1 LGKEVYSVP
10 REMMILVCH
19 ASDGHFADGDR
30 RAVRRVL
37 ERSEHITEIHE
48 LGPERYVL
56 VCADGGRVE
65 LRAPGLGGQRA
76 FHRIELYPERWTPGL
91 VSLVFELM
99 SFGGFG
105 LMNNLEMPQFIVTQP
120 QQVSY
125 FPWLP
130 EPPLLVRNPRDL
142 GYSIGL

>member
-1 LGKEVYSVP
+1 VP

-30 RAVRRVL
+30 KAIRRVI
-37 ERSEHITEIHE
+37 EQSECIAEVEE
-48 LGPERYVL
+48 LGPERYAL
-56 VCADGGRVE
+56 VCADGGRLE
-65 LRAPGLGGQRA
+65 LRAPGLNGHRA
-76 FHRIELYPERWTPGL
+76 FHRMELFPEGWTPDMLTL
-91 VSLVFELM
+91 VYELM

-105 LMNNLEMPQFIVTQP
+105 LVNDLDVPQFIVTQP

-130 EPPLLVRNPRDL
+130 EPPLLVRDPHAL